1 MEEALQHVEKAKKE
15 RDIARDLA
23 ASLLKEQTDLKQQLQ
38 DQPQTQQEVRSCGM
52 GVIAH
57 DCLAFPAPK
66 SRDMFWITGSCTSP
80 GVTHAMFIYEWTLSL
95 WHTCNGW
102 CAFYTTH
109 CIQMSRQPDYS
120 DFVYMLLKGLQ

>member
-23 ASLLKEQTDLKQQLQ
+23 ASLLQEQADLKQQLQ
-38 DQPQTQQEVRSCGM
+38 DQPQTQPEVSRYSM

-66 SRDMFWITGSCTSP
+66 
-80 GVTHAMFIYEWTLSL
+80 THVI
-95 WHTCNGW
+95 C
-102 CAFYTTH
+102 
-109 CIQMSRQPDYS
+109 
-120 DFVYMLLKGLQ
+120 